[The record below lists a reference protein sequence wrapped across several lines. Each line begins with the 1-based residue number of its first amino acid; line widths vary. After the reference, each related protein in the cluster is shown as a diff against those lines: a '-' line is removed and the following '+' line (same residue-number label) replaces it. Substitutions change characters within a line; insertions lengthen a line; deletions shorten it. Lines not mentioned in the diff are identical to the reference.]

1 VTVNVVGSMTAH
13 RSRWSSSEP
22 DVIVVQWPADAERRA
37 HAAAHGHACLLCV
50 SADVRPPVEWGHL
63 EDWVREPFDY
73 GELDARRARLR
84 RRLVALQPVWI
95 DEDGL
100 LRRGSSWIAL
110 APMEVR
116 LLEPLLAMKNEVVSR
131 RALHTNVYEGEAARD
146 VRLVDSTMR
155 RLRRRVRPLG
165 VTIHTVRGTGFLLD
179 VGELPA

>member
-1 VTVNVVGSMTAH
+1 VNVVGPTLEHS
-13 RSRWSSSEP
+13 SQWSLSEP

-37 HAAAHGHACLLCV
+37 QAASQGDACLLCV
-50 SADVRPPVEWGHL
+50 SAEARPPLEWGHL

-84 RRLVALQPVWI
+84 RRLVARQPVWI
-95 DEDGL
+95 DDDGL
-100 LRRGSSWIAL
+100 LRRGSRWIAL
-110 APMEVR
+110 APMEIR
-116 LLEPLLAMKNEVVSR
+116 LLEPLLSMKNEVVSR
-131 RALHTNVYEGEAARD
+131 RALHTVASDGEAARD
-146 VRLVDSTMR
+146 GRLVDSTMR